1 MTLVIKKMFISL
13 QKNLINKRFAS
24 KPIGSL
30 VVIIFDSSKSYRLPN
45 YLIGLPEDQTFVN
58 LILEDHR
65 SSYISIFHECFLF

>member
-30 VVIIFDSSKSYRLPN
+30 AVIIFDSSKSYRLPN
-45 YLIGLPEDQTFVN
+45 YLIDLPEDQTFVI

-65 SSYISIFHECFLF
+65 SSYISIFS